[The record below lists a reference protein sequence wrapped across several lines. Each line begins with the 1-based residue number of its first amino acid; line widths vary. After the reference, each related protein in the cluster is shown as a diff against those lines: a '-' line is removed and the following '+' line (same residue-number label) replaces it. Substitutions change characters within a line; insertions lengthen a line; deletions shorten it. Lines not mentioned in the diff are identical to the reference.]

1 MTAKS
6 HVVTTFN
13 IAGMM
18 PLILNNEW
26 WLNTHEYYYYIAGI
40 LFGALF
46 PDIDEEHSYI
56 GRKFYFIAV
65 LLNRAVG
72 HRTLTLNLFIYV
84 PFIIYGYIKPNFFAL
99 GFGIGAILH
108 ILEDSITNSGAK
120 WALKPFF
127 NHFALLPKRLRFSTN
142 GYFEKGIYLPIVS
155 VITIMQFAYIYKGSS
170 VLDSLFR
177 NINIDSLLNF
187 I

>member
-6 HVVTTFN
+6 HIVTTFN

-18 PLILNNEW
+18 PLILNNNW
-26 WLNTHEYYYYIAGI
+26 LLNTHEYYYIAGV

-56 GRKFYFIAV
+56 GKKSYFFSF
-65 LLNRAVG
+65 LLNKVIG
-72 HRTLTLNLFIYV
+72 HRTLTHNLFIYM
-84 PFIIYGYIKPNFFAL
+84 PFVIYGYVKLNFFAL
-99 GFGIGAILH
+99 GFGIGAMLH
-108 ILEDSITNSGAK
+108 ILEDSITNSGVK

-142 GYFEKGIYLPIVS
+142 GYFEKGVYLPFMSI
-155 VITIMQFAYIYKGSS
+155 ITLLQLLYIYHSS
-170 VLDSLFR
+170 SF
-177 NINIDSLLNF
+177 
-187 I
+187 